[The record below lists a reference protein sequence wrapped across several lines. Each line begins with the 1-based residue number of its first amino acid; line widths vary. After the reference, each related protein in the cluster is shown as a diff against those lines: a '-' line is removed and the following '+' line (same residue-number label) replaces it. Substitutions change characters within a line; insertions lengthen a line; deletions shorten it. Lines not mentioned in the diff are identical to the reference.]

1 MTDHSKMTGNFRIE
15 GSWWIPDKP
24 DRKLPGIFEFTPKQA
39 ILKLWGS
46 FKDITEIN
54 QHRPPEII
62 LGNSIDGEDLTLNG
76 IYESGSTLGSGGF
89 RTRYGAIR
97 VFRGIHFDKE
107 SDIVFKDISVQYSNF
122 DNWLDISGFQIEPNL
137 DGSMEIKHTSP
148 SLIHAT
154 INNDYKITIGFNVQ
168 HFVSHVDHKEVRITQ
183 TGIAVI
189 ERNNAVSFTEFLKI
203 QHHLRNFLSLAMMSP
218 CYPLLITGNVES
230 NNAPNGY
237 TDVGIYY
244 SSKTPETI
252 AGIHDMHMLFRYRDI
267 STNFE
272 QYVKNW
278 FDKSEILEPVF
289 NLYFGTLYNQDMYL
303 DHTFLSLIQAIETYH
318 RRTMTN
324 FVWSEQDFIAIQKEV
339 TDNASEKYK
348 AWVSQKFQYGNEPT
362 LRKRIKEILDE
373 FKSLFD
379 EFSIYDSKFTS
390 DIVDTRNYFTHYD
403 VSLKDKALKD
413 QDLFKATQK
422 LRALLEVCFM
432 KQLGMSNND
441 MKKIVKRS
449 LQNKLLIPIP

>member
-1 MTDHSKMTGNFRIE
+1 MTESFRIE
-15 GSWWIPDKP
+15 GSWWIPSKP
-24 DRKLPGIFEFTPKQA
+24 DRKLPGVLEFTPKQS

-54 QHRPPEII
+54 QHIAPEVI
-62 LGNSIDGEDLTLNG
+62 LGTSLDGENLTLNG

-97 VFRGIHFDKE
+97 IFRGFHFDKE
-107 SDIVFKDISVQYSNF
+107 SDILFKDISVLYSNF
-122 DNWLDISGFQIEPNL
+122 DSWLDISGFQIEPHL
-137 DGSMEIKHTSP
+137 ETGDMDIKHTSP
-148 SLIHAT
+148 PLIHAT
-154 INNDYKITIGFNVQ
+154 INNDYKITIGFNVR
-168 HFVSHVDHKEVRITQ
+168 HFISKMGRKEARITQ

-189 ERNNAVSFTEFLKI
+189 EKNTVVTFTEFMKI

-218 CYPLLITGNVES
+218 CYPLLIRGNVEDS
-230 NNAPNGY
+230 TMPNGY
-237 TDVGIYY
+237 ADVGICY
-244 SSKTPETI
+244 SNKTPQTI
-252 AGIHDMHMLFRYRDI
+252 DDIYELHMLFRYRDI

-272 QYVKNW
+272 RYLKNW

-324 FVWSEQDFIAIQKEV
+324 FVWSEQDFITIQKEV

-348 AWVSQKFQYGNEPT
+348 KWVSQKFQYGNEPT

-373 FKSLFD
+373 FKLLFD
-379 EFSIYDSKFTS
+379 EFSIYDFQFIS
-390 DIVDTRNYFTHYD
+390 DIVDTRNYLTHYD
-403 VSLKDKALKD
+403 IGLKDKVLKD
-413 QDLFKATQK
+413 KDLFIATQK

-432 KQLGMSNND
+432 KQLGMSNDD
-441 MKKIVKRS
+441 MKNIVKRS
-449 LQNKLLIPIP
+449 LQNKLLIPMPG